1 MMKILI
7 TNDDGINS
15 PVLPLLARWAQKLG
29 EVTIAAPKVEQSGK
43 SQAINFMREIEI
55 TEVEIAPGLVGYAVD
70 STPADCVRFGMHA
83 LKKEYDL
90 IISGINRGYNLGD
103 DIVYSGTCAAIFE
116 AARLGIKGIAFS
128 AFFDGQEAASKHFDT
143 AYRYIMDNDLLG
155 ENLIYNVNIP
165 YAPIGVRMTYQG
177 SVYYS
182 DEFVL
187 DETAGENMYRQ
198 VGEQV
203 FDAEPNDINRDTVA
217 IHAGYI
223 SITPL
228 MASRTNMEVYEKYAK

>member
-15 PVLPLLARWAQKLG
+15 PVLPLLAKWAQKLG

-70 STPADCVRFGMHA
+70 STPADCVRFGLHF
-83 LKKEYDL
+83 LKKDYDL

-103 DIVYSGTCAAIFE
+103 DIVYSGTCGAIFE
-116 AARLGIKGIAFS
+116 GSRFGVRGLAISTSPENLM
-128 AFFDGQEAASKHFDT
+128 EAPEALD
-143 AYRYIMDNDLLG
+143 AVWEYIQKNDLYAN
-155 ENLIYNVNIP
+155 NLLYNVNIP
-165 YAPIGVRMTYQG
+165 PKPSGFRITKQG
-177 SVYYS
+177 GMYYCDTFLHS
-182 DEFVL
+182 GGHMYVQS
-187 DETAGENMYRQ
+187 GEIIKDSGN
-198 VGEQV
+198 
-203 FDAEPNDINRDTVA
+203 DPTSDINAVR
-217 IHAGYI
+217 AGAI

-228 MASRTNMEVYEKYAK
+228 IASRTDLSVFDKLNNL